1 VERRAEEVARLKLLA
16 APLVSFL
23 LVIGSS
29 NSRNESEKK
38 NRKKKIQRRQAI
50 PSNGVKGE
58 NLICVG

>member
-1 VERRAEEVARLKLLA
+1 MERRAEEVARLKLLA

-29 NSRNESEKK
+29 SSRNESEKK
-38 NRKKKIQRRQAI
+38 KKKKIQRRQAVS
-50 PSNGVKGE
+50 SNGVKGE

>member
-1 VERRAEEVARLKLLA
+1 MERRAEEVARLKLLA

-29 NSRNESEKK
+29 SSRNESEKK
-38 NRKKKIQRRQAI
+38 KKKIQRRQAVS
-50 PSNGVKGE
+50 SNGVKGE